1 MVIWGVALT
10 LSESSLLLH
19 HNLSW
24 GKWACGR
31 DPWGQCSLA
40 PLANCGACK
49 KFNKQLPSGWP
60 SFVGRYSELTMKQGK
75 YVDSQKRLD
84 QHHRLET
91 SPGGPWWLWGG
102 MEGHGRCRVY
112 SLLLEFA
119 FISSVECSCSMA
131 LHVSAKHP
139 AGWSP
144 SLTGE
149 DDRHSAPTH
158 YLRQM
163 LSHVFLREMLT
174 IHCPQLTILF
184 PILKDT
190 TD

>member
-144 SLTGE
+144 SLTGCLP
-149 DDRHSAPTH
+149 SAVSNTDI
-158 YLRQM
+158 L
-163 LSHVFLREMLT
+163 VFMVKMIVT
-174 IHCPQLTILF
+174 QHPH
-184 PILKDT
+184 T
-190 TD
+190 TWGKCSATFSSGRC